1 MTKIDTVFD
10 SMDRWRHLP
19 GYQLERRADLFFA
32 LYMAQALE
40 EKLGF
45 PIHPQLIPE
54 FPVRIGA
61 IQPENNTNQSFKI
74 DYLALSTD
82 GRQAVFVELKTVDSS
97 RRQKQDN
104 YLTAAQTAGLTS
116 LLAGVLDI
124 FRASSSRRKYF
135 YLLERLAD
143 LGLLNIP
150 GTMRDIMLRPDLP
163 GAAQASRAITII
175 SEVSKCRIVY
185 VQPHGQDCRSS
196 PMMILEVWSANSK
209 MNSLDSQNRS
219 RNGPWL
225 RLKSESAAHGRP
237 MVK

>member
-1 MTKIDTVFD
+1 MAPFSPKQ
-10 SMDRWRHLP
+10 
-19 GYQLERRADLFFA
+19 YQ
-32 LYMAQALE
+32 
-40 EKLGF
+40 
-45 PIHPQLIPE
+45 
-54 FPVRIGA
+54 PVVQNR
-61 IQPENNTNQSFKI
+61 P
-74 DYLALSTD
+74 YLALSTD

-97 RRQKQDN
+97 RRQKQDD
-104 YLTAAQTAGLTS
+104 YFTAAQTAGLTS

-163 GAAQASRAITII
+163 GAAQASRAITIVWEG
-175 SEVSKCRIVY
+175 SNPGLCMFN
-185 VQPHGQDCRSS
+185 PTGQDCRSS
-196 PMMILEVWSANSK
+196 PMMILEVWSANTK
-209 MNSLDSQNRS
+209 MNSRPDSQNRS

>member
-1 MTKIDTVFD
+1 MTKIDTVFN
-10 SMDRWRHLP
+10 SMDCWRHLP

-45 PIHPQLIPE
+45 PIRPQLIPE
-54 FPVRIGA
+54 FPVRIGTIYPA
-61 IQPENNTNQSFKI
+61 SNRNLSFKI
-74 DYLALSTD
+74 DYLALSED

-97 RRQKQDN
+97 RREQQDN
-104 YLTAAQTAGLTS
+104 YLAAAKAAGLAP

-150 GTMRDIMLRPDLP
+150 GTLHDIMLRPVP
-163 GAAQASRAITII
+163 TGAAQASRAVTIT
-175 SEVSKCRIVY
+175 SQVSACQIVY
-185 VQPHGQDCRSS
+185 VQPHGSGPEIISFNDFRSVVS
-196 PMMILEVWSANSK
+196 KHEDELSARFAE
-209 MNSLDSQNRS
+209 SLAK
-219 RNGPWL
+219 WATV
-225 RLKSESAAHGRP
+225 EA
-237 MVK
+237 